1 MYEPKFWIFLSFLSL
16 VNTYTFSNK
25 TYCQTLN
32 STEIK
37 KITIDSY
44 KTESIKPHKI
54 FEVITNF
61 LGVFSQNEKSLNY
74 QKYKKFQSSVDC
86 YNEGCQFLTVYHY
99 LNLNKK
105 EFDHFQTKD
114 TIDKLSCI
122 LNNKVYSIKFCIKIF
137 EKLNL
142 KLLETPNIK
151 PKYIR
156 INSNGTLTLTNT
168 TETTLLCTCGIQHNN
183 LNEEK
188 KFYISSIKT
197 TILSF
202 LKNIKILI
210 EEVPIIQKEMLG
222 KINCTNE
229 YKKLQNNEKNSLYE
243 TIFLTKITFK

>member
-1 MYEPKFWIFLSFLSL
+1 MSFLSI

-25 TYCQTLN
+25 TNCQTLN
-32 STEIK
+32 TTEIEQLP
-37 KITIDSY
+37 TNSY
-44 KTESIKPHKI
+44 KTEAIKPHKI

-61 LGVFSQNEKSLNY
+61 LGVFSQNEKSLKSK
-74 QKYKKFQSSVDC
+74 KYKKFKSSIDC

-99 LNLNKK
+99 LNLNKN

-122 LNNKVYSIKFCIKIF
+122 LNNKVYSMKICIKIF

-142 KLLETPNIK
+142 KLPETPKIK

-156 INSNGTLTLTNT
+156 IYSNGTFTLTNT
-168 TETTLLCTCGIQHNN
+168 TETSLLCTCGIQHEN
-183 LNEEK
+183 LNKEK
-188 KFYISSIKT
+188 QFYISSNKN

-210 EEVPIIQKEMLG
+210 EEVPPIQKEMLG

-229 YKKLQNNEKNSLYE
+229 YKRLQNKETNGLYE
-243 TIFLTKITFK
+243 TLV

>member
-1 MYEPKFWIFLSFLSL
+1 MIFLSL

-37 KITIDSY
+37 KITTDSY

-99 LNLNKK
+99 LNLNKN

-114 TIDKLSCI
+114 TIDTLGCI
-122 LNNKVYSIKFCIKIF
+122 LNNKVYSMKICIKIF

-142 KLLETPNIK
+142 KLLETPKIK

-156 INSNGTLTLTNT
+156 IYSNGTFTLTDT
-168 TETTLLCTCGIQHNN
+168 TETSLLYTCDIQHDN

-188 KFYISSIKT
+188 QFYVSSIKK

-202 LKNIKILI
+202 LKNIKILL
-210 EEVPIIQKEMLG
+210 EDVPPI
-222 KINCTNE
+222 
-229 YKKLQNNEKNSLYE
+229 KKKCLEKLTVQMDTTICKTRKQIVYIKLYS
-243 TIFLTKITFK
+243 